1 MFQNLFVLNKRDMI
15 TISHYF
21 LIKIFSNEYNKK
33 KICLKFRMIFFFHF
47 LFSKWY
53 KKSHV
58 KLFKPHLITAV
69 CTDMTMF
76 DHLKTVWKLEHIPK
90 ERQFCRLD
98 FAVSFAFR
106 YYLYFIIANF
116 PMPLSVHL
124 KWINKFFQIISLFL
138 QEQDSFVFCPA
149 FFRWCNQTKC

>member
-1 MFQNLFVLNKRDMI
+1 MKDSIGNWNKYNTLLNFIEFII
-15 TISHYF
+15 TISRHF
-21 LIKIFSNEYNKK
+21 LFKVFSNQCNRIKSILGFE
-33 KICLKFRMIFFFHF
+33 CFFFHF

-90 ERQFCRLD
+90 EKQFCRLD

-106 YYLYFIIANF
+106 YYLYLIKANF
-116 PMPLSVHL
+116 PMYLSFE
-124 KWINKFFQIISLFL
+124 INLHIL
-138 QEQDSFVFCPA
+138 QNHVFVFAGAGFIHILPSV
-149 FFRWCNQTKC
+149 F